1 MLLGWSRVRYKC
13 TPACLPAYQFR
24 VASSAYFH
32 RSPALASC
40 AAHLASRAVIAGAAA
55 PLRSAALLSQAPA
68 AAAASRRL
76 GQACSCPLAM
86 AGLLRPCHLSGP
98 SCLPAYP
105 KLLLAPTACC
115 RLTCCCAVVSAADR
129 SAPRQAGRSGV
140 VPWPRQLCTLP
151 AVHMPAVRTASCV
164 CRISRLSKRAK
175 GRLHTGGGYLAASC
189 RTRFLYSSFRCGRHK
204 NVTHNSKKQGSDRRL
219 CTQATMMQS
228 G

>member
-115 RLTCCCAVVSAADR
+115 RLTCCWPQHAQPQRPAA
-129 SAPRQAGRSGV
+129 P
-140 VPWPRQLCTLP
+140 LP
-151 AVHMPAVRTASCV
+151 AGWAEQCAAPATPAMRTACRAAELAVCRTAVRTASCV
-164 CRISRLSKRAK
+164 GRTTRWSSAPKGGFTRAA
-175 GRLHTGGGYLAASC
+175 GTWLLPAAPASC
-189 RTRFLYSSFRCGRHK
+189 TRPCAAAG
-204 NVTHNSKKQGSDRRL
+204 Q
-219 CTQATMMQS
+219 
-228 G
+228 